1 YLSNMQTFHNR
12 KSLAKSFS
20 WSNLKKYDR
29 PSVQRLL
36 FYISLLQSKAN
47 EQKVENSEL
56 NEALKEYMKI
66 NIEKLKND
74 LKITFPK
81 INH

>member
-1 YLSNMQTFHNR
+1 
-12 KSLAKSFS
+12 
-20 WSNLKKYDR
+20 KKYDR

-36 FYISLLQSKAN
+36 FYISLLQSQTN